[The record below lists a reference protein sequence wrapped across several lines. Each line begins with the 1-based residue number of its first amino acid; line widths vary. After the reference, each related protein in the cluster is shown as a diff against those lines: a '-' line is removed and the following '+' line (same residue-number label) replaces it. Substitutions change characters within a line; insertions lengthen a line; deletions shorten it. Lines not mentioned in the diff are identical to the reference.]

1 MDLIREHDYF
11 MCDLYGVV
19 YKCYVE
25 LHIGWYTGQ
34 RITVNV
40 KKYSEKKFWI
50 FKYKVL
56 DFEYENTVTLSPMS
70 KFVVKGENYFCPEYV
85 RELVDRALWCRKNK
99 IRDQLAREKF
109 ENSVKVVTKI

>member
-70 KFVVKGENYFCPEYV
+70 KFDVKGVNYFCPEYV
-85 RELVDRALWCRKNK
+85 RELVDTALWCRKNE
-99 IRDQLAREKF
+99 IRDRLAREKF
-109 ENSVKVVTKI
+109 ENSIKAITKI